1 MGDISSNQQHS
12 LNINTYQVREES
24 SSCAIPSSSC
34 NKSNNGKRGSAFN
47 GDVVDDK
54 RDSSPMNSC
63 EDLRI
68 QLKPTAIV
76 TATAKKSPSVKSLL
90 KSGGA
95 AVVSGDSGAHPLFA
109 VNTSDKN
116 DTSTISNDLASKE
129 AALLV
134 QLQNIEEE
142 SGLQATTAQ

>member
-24 SSCAIPSSSC
+24 SSCAIPSSC
-34 NKSNNGKRGSAFN
+34 NKSNNGKRGSADN
-47 GDVVDDK
+47 CDMIEK

-63 EDLRI
+63 EDLKI

-76 TATAKKSPSVKSLL
+76 TATPKKSPSVKSLL
-90 KSGGA
+90 KSG
-95 AVVSGDSGAHPLFA
+95 AVVSGEPVVHPL
-109 VNTSDKN
+109 VVSSDKN